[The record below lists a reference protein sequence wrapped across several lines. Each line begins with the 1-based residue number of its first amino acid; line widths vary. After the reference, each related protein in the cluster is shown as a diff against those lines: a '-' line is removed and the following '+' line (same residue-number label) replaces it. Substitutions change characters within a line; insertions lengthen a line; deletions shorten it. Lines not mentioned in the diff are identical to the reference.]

1 MTIDFHFDEEG
12 NPLDDLN
19 DSIWNFHVWN
29 ESWFK
34 RPDLPDGHDGW
45 QAHDATPQ
53 ETSEGVFRC
62 GPASVNAIKKGEVYL
77 PYDTG
82 FVFAE
87 VNGDRVYWDVDD
99 DDGSMKAGYV
109 DTNSIGKKIST
120 KEPGSSSRLDVTSGY
135 KYQEGSA
142 EERKAVEFAYKFSTR
157 REYDIYNAEKEDV
170 EFNLEVLDDVAMGDS
185 FDVKVVARNK
195 SNDERTVKVNITSVM
210 AFYTGIPAKPLKREI
225 KTLSLAP
232 RAENRVVLKIAG
244 GDYMGKMAG
253 DGNIKLYVKCSVQE
267 TGQSYGTQDVVELR
281 KPKLTVTASPKTVK
295 LDGKVEVTVS
305 FKNPLSVPLK
315 NGQFHLEATGMSPK
329 SAVIECSGPVAPKK
343 DAKGTATFTAV
354 RGRQRNIVV
363 SFLSD
368 ELAGVRGECAINVN

>member
-62 GPASVNAIKKGEVYL
+62 GPASVNAVKNGEVYL

-99 DDGSMKAGYV
+99 NDGSMKAGYV
-109 DTNSIGKKIST
+109 DTNGIGKLIST
-120 KEPGSSSRLDVTSGY
+120 KEPGAATRLDVTDGY

-142 EERKAVEFAYKFSTR
+142 EERKAVTFAYKFSTR
-157 REYDIYNAEKEDV
+157 KEYDIYKAEREDV
-170 EFNLEVLDDVAMGDS
+170 EFSLEVLDDVAIGDS
-185 FDVKVVARNK
+185 FDVTVVVHNR
-195 SNDERTVKVNITSVM
+195 SNDQRTVKVNITSVM
-210 AFYTGIPAKPLKREI
+210 AFYTGIPAKPLKKEI
-225 KTLSLAP
+225 KTLDMSP
-232 RAENRVVLKIAG
+232 RTDNRVVLKIAG
-244 GDYMGKMAG
+244 KDYMGKLAG
-253 DGNIKLYVKCSVQE
+253 DGNIKLYVKCTVLE
-267 TGQSYGTQDVVELR
+267 TGQSYATQDVVELR
-281 KPKLTVTASPKTVK
+281 KPKLVVTASPKTVK
-295 LDGKVEVTVS
+295 QNDKVEITMS
-305 FKNPLSVPLK
+305 FKNPLPVPLK
-315 NGQFHLEATGMSPK
+315 KGEFHLEATGMSPK
-329 SAVIECSGPVAPKK
+329 SVVIECQSPVAPKK
-343 DAKGTATFTAV
+343 EAKGIATFTAI
-354 RGRQRNIVV
+354 RAGKRNIVV

-368 ELAGVRGECAINVN
+368 ELAGVRGECAIHVN